1 MKNILLLKYCSST
14 QDTSWIFIQSIHKLS
29 GHWMVNMNMKYNWI
43 KSDKKKQR
51 CVTVAMVDLI
61 KKRALVLSI
70 TIQVDKK
77 EKQMLDSNTNKR
89 KIYNKS
95 LNNNENTISLLG
107 KLEFIHVTITGQCI
121 TVETLHQVIDV

>member
-1 MKNILLLKYCSST
+1 
-14 QDTSWIFIQSIHKLS
+14 
-29 GHWMVNMNMKYNWI
+29 
-43 KSDKKKQR
+43 
-51 CVTVAMVDLI
+51 MVDLI
-61 KKRALVLSI
+61 KKRALVLSV

-95 LNNNENTISLLG
+95 LNNNKNTISLLG

-121 TVETLHQVIDV
+121 AVETLHQVVDV

>member
-14 QDTSWIFIQSIHKLS
+14 QHTSWIFIQSIHKVS
-29 GHWMVNMNMKYNWI
+29 VHWMVNMNMKYNWI
-43 KSDKKKQR
+43 KSDKKKKR

-61 KKRALVLSI
+61 KKRALVLSV

-95 LNNNENTISLLG
+95 LNNNKNTISLIG
-107 KLEFIHVTITGQCI
+107 N
-121 TVETLHQVIDV
+121 